1 MKACP
6 CWHHAHASGPRRP
19 TVPDVGGE
27 PVSVLFCFLDGVGL
41 GPDDPTNPLARAGTP
56 ALRQL
61 LGGPLVAPGGVEGD
75 GALLLAA
82 DARLGVPGLPQ
93 SATGQTALLCGL
105 NAPAIEGRHVTAYP
119 TAGLRALLRT
129 HSLFA
134 RLVRRGRRVAL
145 ANAYSPEYFA
155 AIATRR
161 LRMAAV
167 TFAAQAAGVPLRSVD
182 DLREGRAV
190 FHDLTNARLRAWGHA
205 VPASTPRAAG
215 RCLARLAASYD
226 LTFFEFFLT
235 DLAAHG
241 RGALSADDVVGMVDD
256 LLAGVL
262 EAREVATTVVVTS
275 DHGNLEDARS
285 PQHTTNPVPVLV
297 LGPGRAAF
305 RGVRAITDVAP
316 AVLTL
321 LAAGDAVP
329 A

>member
-1 MKACP
+1 M
-6 CWHHAHASGPRRP
+6 
-19 TVPDVGGE
+19 
-27 PVSVLFCFLDGVGL
+27 LLCFLDGVGL
-41 GPDDPTNPLARAGTP
+41 GPDDPATNPLARAPTP
-56 ALRQL
+56 TLRAL
-61 LGGPLVAPGGVEGD
+61 LGGPLVAPAAAERD
-75 GALLLAA
+75 GALLAPV
-82 DARLGVPGLPQ
+82 DATLGVPGLPQ
-93 SATGQTALLCGL
+93 SATGQTALLCGV
-105 NAPAIEGRHVTAYP
+105 NAPAVEGRHVAAYP
-119 TAGLRALLRT
+119 TAGLRVLLRQ

-134 RLVRRGRRVAL
+134 RLVQRGRRVVL

-155 AIATRR
+155 AIAARR

-167 TFAAQAAGVPLRSVD
+167 TFAAQAAGVRLRSMD

-190 FHDLTNARLRAWGHA
+190 FHDLTNARVRTWGHD
-205 VPASTPRAAG
+205 VPEVTPRESG
-215 RCLARLAASYD
+215 RRLARLAAGAD

-241 RGALSADDVVGMVDD
+241 RIALSSDRVVGMVDD

-262 EAREVATTVVVTS
+262 GAREPATTVVVTS
-275 DHGNLEDARS
+275 DHGNLEDDTS

-297 LGPGRAAF
+297 MGPGRTAF

-316 AVLTL
+316 AVLAL